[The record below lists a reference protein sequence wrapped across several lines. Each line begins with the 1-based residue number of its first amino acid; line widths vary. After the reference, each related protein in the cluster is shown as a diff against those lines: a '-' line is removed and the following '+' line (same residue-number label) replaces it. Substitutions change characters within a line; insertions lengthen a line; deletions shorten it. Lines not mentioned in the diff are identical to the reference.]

1 MRTEAI
7 VPAVQAKPRAAY
19 NFRRLIPLWLLLPS
33 LLVLVLV
40 QFYPTL
46 YTIYIS
52 LHRLR
57 AGQFIWEGLDNFDQL
72 FKDANFYESLQK
84 SFTFVSSTT
93 IATIMMGMLIAVLLN
108 QRSRLNPLYMVL
120 LFVPWVISDV
130 VAGTVWR
137 WLFQQDYGLIQ
148 NMIQPLTGETSLY
161 ARPAGA
167 MLIVILA
174 TIWRSLPFTSLLF
187 LGALQNVSHEVIES
201 AALDGASRFRSF
213 FSVTLPIIR
222 PTIIVAII
230 LATIGGLN
238 SVGVILTLTG
248 NIPATETT
256 SVYLYEQGWR
266 FGDFGLGAA
275 ISIVMF
281 VINLTLTLAYLH
293 FQREE

>member
-1 MRTEAI
+1 M
-7 VPAVQAKPRAAY
+7 
-19 NFRRLIPLWLLLPS
+19 WLLLPS
-33 LLVLVLV
+33 LLILLFV
-40 QFYPTL
+40 QFYPTA

-52 LHRLR
+52 LNRLR
-57 AGQFIWEGLDNFDQL
+57 AGQMIWVGTANFERL
-72 FKDANFYESLQK
+72 FRDANFYESLQK
-84 SFTFVSSTT
+84 SFTFVAATV
-93 IATIMMGMLIAVLLN
+93 IATVVLGLLVAVLLN
-108 QRSRLNPLYMVL
+108 QRSRFNPFYMVM

-148 NMIQPLTGETSLY
+148 NLISPLTGGTSLY
-161 ARPAGA
+161 ARPQGA

-187 LGALQNVSHEVIES
+187 LGALQHVSQEVLES
-201 AALDGASRFRSF
+201 AALDGASRFTSF
-213 FSVTLPIIR
+213 FRVTLPIIR
-222 PTIIVAII
+222 PTVMVAII

-248 NIPATETT
+248 NIPATETA

-275 ISIVMF
+275 ISIIMF
-281 VINLTLTLAYLH
+281 LINLILTLVYLR

>member
-1 MRTEAI
+1 MTTANQI
-7 VPAVQAKPRAAY
+7 TPRSSI

-33 LLVLVLV
+33 LLVLILV
-40 QFYPTL
+40 QFYPTA
-46 YTIYIS
+46 YTVYIS
-52 LHRLR
+52 LNRLR
-57 AGQFIWEGLDNFDQL
+57 AGELIWVGTANFERL
-72 FKDANFYESLQK
+72 FKDANFFDSLEK
-84 SFTFVSSTT
+84 SLTFVGSTV
-93 IATIMMGMLIAVLLN
+93 IATILIGLLVAVLLN
-108 QRSRLNPLYMVL
+108 YRSRLNPLYMVL

-148 NMIQPLTGETSLY
+148 NIIQPFTGNTSLY
-161 ARPAGA
+161 ARPDGA

-187 LGALQNVSHEVIES
+187 LGALQNVSQEVVEG
-201 AALDGASRFRSF
+201 AALDGAGRFTTF
-213 FSVTLPIIR
+213 FRITLPIIR
-222 PTIIVAII
+222 PTLIVAVI

-248 NIPATETT
+248 NIPATETA

-281 VINLTLTLAYLH
+281 VINLALTLVYLR
-293 FQREE
+293 FQGEE

>member
-1 MRTEAI
+1 
-7 VPAVQAKPRAAY
+7 
-19 NFRRLIPLWLLLPS
+19 LWLLLPS
-33 LLVLVLV
+33 LLVLILV
-40 QFYPTL
+40 QFYPTA
-46 YTIYIS
+46 YTVYIS
-52 LHRLR
+52 LNRLR
-57 AGQFIWEGLDNFDQL
+57 AGELIWVGTANFERL
-72 FKDANFYESLQK
+72 FKDANFFDSLEK
-84 SFTFVSSTT
+84 SLTFVGSTV
-93 IATIMMGMLIAVLLN
+93 IATILIGLLVAVLLN
-108 QRSRLNPLYMVL
+108 YRSRLNPLYMVL

-148 NMIQPLTGETSLY
+148 NIIQPFTGNTSLY
-161 ARPAGA
+161 ARPDGA

-187 LGALQNVSHEVIES
+187 LGALQNVSQEVVEG
-201 AALDGASRFRSF
+201 AALDGAGRFTTF
-213 FSVTLPIIR
+213 FRITLPIIR
-222 PTIIVAII
+222 PTLIVAVI

-248 NIPATETT
+248 NIPATETA

-281 VINLTLTLAYLH
+281 VINLALTLVYLR
-293 FQREE
+293 FQGEE